1 MRNIKEETGKTVKEL
16 AAIAGKYKYVL
27 LMVAVGVIFMV
38 LPSFGGG
45 VKDTVAE
52 EATGESTYSLEETQ
66 SQLEQMLSEIEGVG
80 RVNVMLTVSSGSRIV
95 YQDDR
100 EVSCTGSVHAPE
112 DYTSRTETV
121 LINQGGSGQEALQS
135 QEIYPPYIG
144 ALVVCDGADQPG
156 IVLKVKEAVSVL
168 TGLGTDCIS
177 VVKRSES

>member
-80 RVNVMLTVSSGSRIV
+80 RVKVMLTVSSGSRIV

-100 EVSCTGSVHAPE
+100 EVSC
-112 DYTSRTETV
+112 TETV